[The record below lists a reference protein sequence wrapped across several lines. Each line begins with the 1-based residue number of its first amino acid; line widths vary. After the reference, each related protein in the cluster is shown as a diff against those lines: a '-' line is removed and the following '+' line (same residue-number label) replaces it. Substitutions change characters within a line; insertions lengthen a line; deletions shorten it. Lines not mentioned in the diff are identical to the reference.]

1 MRYPTISNGENHPL
15 TGSCI
20 PCRVLDCAV
29 FNGLAPRT
37 VSGMGDVVI
46 QREFRAGSQL
56 ELNGALADRVAVVAV
71 GSVRI
76 QWALDDGRR
85 YVLGFCFKGDVL
97 QLPSRDPGVKAIAIT
112 NGILYLVERSFF
124 GRCREKNRG
133 VDQWELAVAR
143 ENLEGMA
150 AQSLLLGRLSAEER
164 MCLFLLDLADRI
176 GTTTEFGVALTLPM
190 NREDIADHL
199 GLKSETVSR
208 QFSRMKTTGLVRLP
222 KPGKVII
229 PDTQELIDRV
239 PYGLSSGEPS
249 AFMVKRDRSVA

>member
-1 MRYPTISNGENHPL
+1 MQYPTLSSDRNHRL
-15 TGSCI
+15 TGSCK

-29 FNGLAPRT
+29 FNGMAPRT
-37 VSGMGDVVI
+37 VSGMGNVVI
-46 QREFRAGSQL
+46 QREFRAGSYL
-56 ELNGALADRVAVVAV
+56 DLNGALADRVAVVAV

-76 QWALDDGRR
+76 QWTLDDGRR
-85 YVLGFCFKGDVL
+85 QVLGFCFKGDVL

-124 GRCREKNRG
+124 GRCREQNRG

-143 ENLEGMA
+143 ENLEGMT
-150 AQSLLLGRLSAEER
+150 AQALLLGRLSAEER
-164 MCLFLLDLADRI
+164 MCLFLLDLAERI
-176 GTTTEFGVALTLPM
+176 GSASDFGVAFTLPM

-208 QFSRMKTTGLVRLP
+208 QFSRIKAEGLVRLP

-229 PDTQELIDRV
+229 PDSRKLVERV
-239 PYGLSSGEPS
+239 PYGLAGGETAAS
-249 AFMVKRDRSVA
+249 QVKGKRSVA

>member
-1 MRYPTISNGENHPL
+1 MRYPTLSNDSSHSL

-29 FNGLAPRT
+29 FNGMAPRT

-56 ELNGALADRVAVVAV
+56 ELNGALADRIAVVAV

-76 QWALDDGRR
+76 QWSLDDGRR
-85 YVLGFCFKGDVL
+85 QVLGFSFKGDVL
-97 QLPSRDPGVKAIAIT
+97 QLPSHDLGVKAIAIT

-133 VDQWELAVAR
+133 VNQWELAVAR
-143 ENLEGMA
+143 ENLEGMT
-150 AQSLLLGRLSAEER
+150 AQALLLGRLSAEER
-164 MCLFLLDLADRI
+164 MRLFLLDLAGRI
-176 GTTTEFGVALTLPM
+176 GTASEFGVALTLPM

-208 QFSRMKTTGLVRLP
+208 QFSRMKTEGLVRLP

-229 PDTQELIDRV
+229 PDPWKLTDRV
-239 PYGLSSGEPS
+239 PYGLSSGASPAS
-249 AFMVKRDRSVA
+249 DVKGNRSVA